1 MLDDTMITP
10 ATAEGPIRYGRN
22 KDVQQNSK
30 IDVDGERRDNSG
42 LSPTN
47 SLGNNAE
54 QMTMGQQGLRENE
67 KMQRP
72 DVQPLVD
79 ALLPAFRELLEK
91 RACNW

>member
-1 MLDDTMITP
+1 MITP

-22 KDVQQNSK
+22 TDVQQSSK
-30 IDVDGERRDNSG
+30 IDVNRERMDSSG
-42 LSPTN
+42 LNSTN

-54 QMTMGQQGLRENE
+54 RMTMGQQGWRENE

-79 ALLPAFRELLEK
+79 ALLPAFRDLLAK